1 MEQKVFRSSQRRKV
15 PVKFLKVSV
24 FIFFS
29 KMDMEIR
36 MQEAWRL
43 AASQRETIATRA

>member
-15 PVKFLKVSV
+15 LVNFLKVSV
-24 FIFFS
+24 IIFFS

-36 MQEAWRL
+36 MVMHNTMEAQSL
-43 AASQRETIATRA
+43 LL